1 MASTVLGKFPADR
14 PIADTAGLARRRAR
28 AWFWRAALAGLS
40 VFWIGGLAIIASR
53 LF

>member
-1 MASTVLGKFPADR
+1 MASTVLGDFPADR
-14 PIADTAGLARRRAR
+14 PIAEAVACSRRRAR